1 MRFEFA
7 TATRIIFGAGTLREA
22 GALAR
27 DCGQRAL
34 LVTGRDTRRA
44 QTLLARLREHDV
56 TAVTFSVFR
65 EPDIQTVQLG
75 VDTAKRQ
82 GCDHVIGFGGG
93 SALDAGKAIAAM
105 LTDEGELL
113 DYLEVIGRANA
124 LSRASAPFIAIPTT
138 AGTGSEVTRNAVLA
152 SPEHRVKVSLRS
164 PFMLP
169 HVALVDP
176 ELTYDLP
183 PAITA
188 TTGLDALTQLIEP
201 YLSSRANPMTDALC
215 VDGIRRVARSLRAAF
230 GDGRNPVAREDMA
243 AGSLF
248 GGLALANAGLGAVHG
263 FAGPIG
269 GMFPAPHGA
278 ICAAILPHVMNANLC
293 ALRERQPASDTL
305 GRFESVARLLTGED
319 GATGD
324 DGIEWLRRLVAELH
338 IPGLR
343 TYGVSREHTA
353 ELASKAAQ
361 ASSMKANPIPLTR
374 EELALTLER
383 AL

>member
-105 LTDEGELL
+105 LTNEGELL

-138 AGTGSEVTRNAVLA
+138 AGTGSECQ
-152 SPEHRVKVSLRS
+152 SY
-164 PFMLP
+164 
-169 HVALVDP
+169 ALVSRDDSHEKMACGDPKVRARIAILDP
-176 ELTYDLP
+176 ELTETQP
-183 PAITA
+183 NSVAVQ
-188 TTGLDALTQLIEP
+188 TGLDALAHALESAVCTRRNPISALYSEAAFRHISAALGRVIAGQAGPEERGRMQLGAALAGLAIENSM
-201 YLSSRANPMTDALC
+201 LGAAHATANPLT
-215 VDGIRRVARSLRAAF
+215 ARHQ
-230 GDGRNPVAREDMA
+230 V
-243 AGSLF
+243 
-248 GGLALANAGLGAVHG
+248 VHG
-263 FAGPIG
+263 SAVAL
-269 GMFPAPHGA
+269 M
-278 ICAAILPHVMNANLC
+278 LPHVMRFNAQ
-293 ALRERQPASDTL
+293 EPAVRAIYDRYAGIL
-305 GRFESVARLLTGED
+305 AESGGTPPL
-319 GATGD
+319 
-324 DGIEWLRRLVAELH
+324 IEWVAEL
-338 IPGLR
+338 
-343 TYGVSREHTA
+343 VSQTA
-353 ELASKAAQ
+353 PPRIEAAEMQMVSLAEEAGRQWTAQ
-361 ASSMKANPIPLTR
+361 FNPRPLQQADYV
-374 EELALTLER
+374 ALYRR
-383 AL
+383 ALDVHAA